1 MRQILGYTVMLL
13 RAYRRDWVA
22 LFFGFFFPLIFMGLF
37 GILNFGS
44 FGHVELGIVDNAN
57 NADSQAFR
65 AGLGKV
71 ETLHVNSGND
81 AEEQDALR
89 KGDRDIVLVIPAD
102 FRIAPARQ
110 GATVPTLTLFENQGR
125 GQQVA
130 VGEAIL
136 NQVIDQMSFAVS
148 QTAPILTTR
157 REQVQGRNL
166 KYIDFLTP
174 GILGMT
180 IMQLGVASVMFTFV
194 IDRQRGV
201 IRRIMATPLSRRNY
215 MAAHVL
221 ERLILAILQVG
232 VLLAVAVFGF
242 KAQIVGSLWVVLVM
256 VVIGS
261 ALFLCLGF
269 AMSSFVTTENQAPA
283 VMQLV
288 TLPQMFLSGVFFS
301 TDAVPAFLRPVSNLL
316 PLTFLNEGLRQVST
330 AGASLGDIG
339 GDILG
344 MAVWTVLL
352 FVIAFRFFKLET

>member
-1 MRQILGYTVMLL
+1 MRQILTYTVYLL

-44 FGHVELGIVDNAN
+44 FGSVSLGIVDNADN
-57 NADSQAFR
+57 DQSQAFI
-65 AGLGKV
+65 AGLKKV
-71 ETLHVNSGND
+71 ETMHVVTGDNT
-81 AEEQDALR
+81 AELDALR
-89 KGDRDIVLVIPAD
+89 KGDRDIVVVLPAD
-102 FRIAPARQ
+102 FKIAPARPGQ
-110 GATVPTLTLFENQGR
+110 TVPQLTYYENQGH

-136 NQVIDQMSFAVS
+136 NQIIDQMSFGVT
-148 QTAPILTTR
+148 QTAPILSTK
-157 REQVQGRNL
+157 REQVQGQNL

-180 IMQLGVASVMFTFV
+180 IMQLGVASVMFAFV
-194 IDRQRGV
+194 VDRQRGV

-221 ERLILAILQVG
+221 QRLILALLQVA

-242 KAQIVGSLWVVLVM
+242 KAQIIGSMWAIGVLVLLGS
-256 VVIGS
+256 VV
-261 ALFLCLGF
+261 FLCLGF

-301 TDAVPAFLRPVSNLL
+301 RDAVPAFLQPVSNVL
-316 PLTFLNEGLRQVST
+316 PLTFLNEALRQVST
-330 AGASLGDIG
+330 AGASLGEIG
-339 GDILG
+339 GDVIG
-344 MAVWTVLL
+344 MVAWSAIL
-352 FVIAFRFFKLET
+352 FVIAFRFFKLES

>member
-1 MRQILGYTVMLL
+1 MGQVLGYTLMLL

-37 GILNFGS
+37 GVLNFGS

-65 AGLGKV
+65 AGLAKV
-71 ETLHVNSGND
+71 ETLHVSSGND
-81 AEEQDALR
+81 AEEQDALG

-102 FRIAPARQ
+102 FKIARAAP
-110 GATVPTLTLFENQGR
+110 GAPVPTLTILENQGR

-148 QTAPILTTR
+148 QTAPILTTKK
-157 REQVQGRNL
+157 EQVQGRNL

-221 ERLILAILQVG
+221 ERLILAIVQVG
-232 VLLAVAVFGF
+232 VLLAVAIFGF
-242 KAQIVGSLWVVLVM
+242 KAQIIGSLWVVLIM

-301 TDAVPAFLRPVSNLL
+301 RDAVPAFLKPVSDVL

-330 AGASLGDIG
+330 AGASLGEIG
-339 GDILG
+339 GDVLG
-344 MAVWTVLL
+344 IGVWTAIL
-352 FVIAFRFFKLET
+352 FVIAVRFFKLET

>member
-1 MRQILGYTVMLL
+1 MRQILGYTLMLL

-44 FGHVELGIVDNAN
+44 FGHVELGVVDNAN

-65 AGLGKV
+65 AGLKKV
-71 ETLHVNSGND
+71 ETLHINSGNE

-89 KGDRDIVLVIPAD
+89 KGDRDIVLIIPAD
-102 FRIAPARQ
+102 FKIAPARPGQ
-110 GATVPTLTLFENQGR
+110 AVPTLALFENQGR

-136 NQVIDQMSFAVS
+136 TQVIDQTSFAVTQS
-148 QTAPILTTR
+148 APILSTTR
-157 REQVQGRNL
+157 QQVQGRNL
-166 KYIDFLTP
+166 KYVDFLTP

-180 IMQLGVASVMFTFV
+180 IMQLGVAGVMFTFV
-194 IDRQRGV
+194 VDRQRGV

-221 ERLILAILQVG
+221 MRLVLAVLQVL
-232 VLLAVAVFGF
+232 VLLAVAIFAF
-242 KAQIVGSLWVVLVM
+242 KVTIIGSIWAILLITVL
-256 VVIGS
+256 GS

-269 AMSSFVTTENQAPA
+269 AVSAFVATENQAPA
-283 VMQLV
+283 IMQLV

-301 TDAVPAFLRPVSNLL
+301 RDAVPAFLKPVSDVL

-330 AGASLGDIG
+330 AGASLGEIQGDVIG
-339 GDILG
+339 I
-344 MAVWTVLL
+344 AIWTALL

>member
-1 MRQILGYTVMLL
+1 MRQILGYTLYLL

-22 LFFGFFFPLIFMGLF
+22 LFFGFFFPLIFMTLF

-44 FGHVELGIVDNAN
+44 FGHVSVGIVDNAKN
-57 NADSQAFR
+57 QASETFR
-65 AGLGKV
+65 AGLAKI
-71 ETLHVNSGND
+71 ETMQVTAG
-81 AEEQDALR
+81 AEADELDALR
-89 KGDRDIVLVIPAD
+89 KGDRDIVLVIPAE
-102 FRIAPARQ
+102 FRIAPARPGQ
-110 GATVPTLTLFENQGR
+110 AVPELTMYENQGR

-136 NQVIDQMSFAVS
+136 NQVIDQMSFAVTQS
-148 QTAPILTTR
+148 APILTTK

-166 KYIDFLTP
+166 KYVDFLTP

-232 VLLAVAVFGF
+232 VLLAVAIFGF
-242 KAQIVGSLWVVLVM
+242 KATVLGSMWVVLLL

-301 TDAVPAFLRPVSNLL
+301 RDAVPAFLKPVSDLL
-316 PLTFLNEGLRQVST
+316 PLTFLNEALRQVAT
-330 AGASLGDIG
+330 AGASLSEIG
-339 GDILG
+339 ADVVGIL
-344 MAVWTVLL
+344 VWSAIL
-352 FVIAFRFFKLET
+352 FVIAFRFFRLEN

>member
-44 FGHVELGIVDNAN
+44 FGHVSFGIVDNAS
-57 NADSQAFR
+57 NADSQAFV
-65 AGLGKV
+65 AGLKKI
-71 ETLHVNSGND
+71 ETLQLETGND
-81 AEEQDALR
+81 AAEQDALR
-89 KGDRDIVLVIPAD
+89 KGDLDIVLVIPAD
-102 FRIAPARQ
+102 FKIAPARPGQ
-110 GATVPTLTLFENQGR
+110 TVPTVTLFENQGR

-136 NQVIDQMSFAVS
+136 NQVVDQMSFAVTQS
-148 QTAPILTTR
+148 APILTTK

-201 IRRIMATPLSRRNY
+201 IRRIMATPLSRRSY

-221 ERLILAILQVG
+221 ERLLLALVQVG
-232 VLLAVAVFGF
+232 VLLAVAIFGF
-242 KAQIVGSLWVVLVM
+242 KAQILGSMWVIGVLV
-256 VVIGS
+256 ILGS
-261 ALFLCLGF
+261 AVFLCLGF

-301 TDAVPAFLRPVSNLL
+301 RDAVPAFLKPVSDLL
-316 PLTFLNEGLRQVST
+316 PLTFLNEALRQVST
-330 AGASLGDIG
+330 AGASLGEVGTDVI
-339 GDILG
+339 G
-344 MAVWTVLL
+344 MAVWSAIL
-352 FVIAFRFFKLET
+352 FVIAFRFFRLET

>member
-1 MRQILGYTVMLL
+1 MRQILGYTLMLL

-65 AGLGKV
+65 AGLAKV
-71 ETLHVNSGND
+71 ETLHVSSGND
-81 AEEQDALR
+81 AAEQDALR

-102 FRIAPARQ
+102 FRIAPARP
-110 GATVPTLTLFENQGR
+110 GATVPTLTLVENQGR

-148 QTAPILTTR
+148 QSAPILTTSK
-157 REQVQGRNL
+157 EQVHGRNL
-166 KYIDFLTP
+166 KYVDFLTP

-180 IMQLGVASVMFTFV
+180 IMQLGVAGVMFTFV
-194 IDRQRGV
+194 VDRQRGV

-221 ERLILAILQVG
+221 MRLVLAVLQVL
-232 VLLAVAVFGF
+232 VLLAVAIFAFNVT
-242 KAQIVGSLWVVLVM
+242 IIGSIWAILLITVL
-256 VVIGS
+256 GS

-269 AMSSFVTTENQAPA
+269 AVSAFVVTENQAPA
-283 VMQLV
+283 IMQLV

-301 TDAVPAFLRPVSNLL
+301 RDAVPAFLKPVSDVL

-330 AGASLGDIG
+330 AGASLGEIQGDVIG
-339 GDILG
+339 I
-344 MAVWTVLL
+344 AAWTALL

>member
-44 FGHVELGIVDNAN
+44 FGHVELGIVDNADN
-57 NADSQAFR
+57 SDSQAFR
-65 AGLGKV
+65 AGLAKI
-71 ETLHVNSGND
+71 ETLHVSKGND
-81 AEEQDALR
+81 AAEQEALL
-89 KGDRDIVLVIPAD
+89 KGDRDIVIVIPAD
-102 FRIAPARQ
+102 FRIAPARPGQ
-110 GATVPTLTLFENQGR
+110 AVPTLTIFENQGR

-136 NQVIDQMSFAVS
+136 SQVIDQMSFAVTQS
-148 QTAPILTTR
+148 APILTTKK
-157 REQVQGRNL
+157 EQVQGRNL

-201 IRRIMATPLSRRNY
+201 IRRIMATPISRRSY

-232 VLLAVAVFGF
+232 VLLAVAIFGF
-242 KAQIVGSLWVVLVM
+242 KAQIIGSLWIVLIM

-316 PLTFLNEGLRQVST
+316 PLTFLNDGLRQVST
-330 AGASLGDIG
+330 AGASLGEIAGDVIG
-339 GDILG
+339 I
-344 MAVWTVLL
+344 AVWTVIL